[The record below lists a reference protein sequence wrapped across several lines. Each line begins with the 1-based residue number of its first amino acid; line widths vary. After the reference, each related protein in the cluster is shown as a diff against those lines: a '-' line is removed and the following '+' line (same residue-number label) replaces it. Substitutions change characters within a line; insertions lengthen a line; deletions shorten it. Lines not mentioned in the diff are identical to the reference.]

1 MTGAIRIDF
10 SDRKAM
16 YELMD
21 EYHDIDTMLFGE
33 SDEGEMTT
41 TSIFKDKIVHVTY
54 QNNGWVRVNVLHRD
68 GELEELFDG
77 KWE

>member
-1 MTGAIRIDF
+1 MSIRIDF

-21 EYHDIDTMLFGE
+21 KYHTTETMLTGE
-33 SDEGEMTT
+33 SDEGELTL
-41 TSIFKDKIVHVTY
+41 TSIFQDRIVHVTY
-54 QNNGWVRVNVLHRD
+54 QNNGWVRVNILYRD
-68 GELEELFDG
+68 GEQEELFDG